1 MAAVAFAAVTVT
13 MEQIARAAGVSK
25 STVSRALNDD
35 RRISTAT
42 KTRVRDAV
50 LASGYRGVGRGAASR
65 NWTAAL
71 LISDPIGSLEDDLF
85 FSEVVRGI
93 AEQMEAHHYHV
104 LVAASDGDLPPSG
117 RLPSVV
123 NRADGVIAGGVRL
136 QGSLVRAL
144 IDGPVPSVFLGRY
157 LRGRGMNAILP
168 DNQEG
173 GRIATGHL
181 LSLGRKR
188 VAFVGG
194 PPDTNVYRDR
204 LAGYREAF
212 EEAGRPIEERWIY
225 STERTA
231 AGGFAATERLLD
243 DAGRSKGRPD
253 AIFAAD
259 DWIAIGVLR
268 ALRQRRARVP
278 DDVAVVGYSDIS
290 LAAIADPP
298 LTTIHVPK
306 RRMGRTAA
314 KLLLD
319 LVRGD
324 VDGPVQLVISPHL
337 VERESTGHNESHA

>member
-1 MAAVAFAAVTVT
+1 MD
-13 MEQIARAAGVSK
+13 QIARVVGISK

-35 RRISTAT
+35 RRISAAT
-42 KTRVRDAV
+42 KMRVRDAA
-50 LASGYRGVGRGAASR
+50 LASGYRSLGRGAASR
-65 NWTAAL
+65 TWTAAL
-71 LISDPIGSLEDDLF
+71 LISDPIGSVEDDLF

-93 AEQMEAHHYHV
+93 SEHMEAQHYHV
-104 LVAASDGDLPPSG
+104 LVSTSDGELSSSA

-123 NRADGVIAGGVRL
+123 HRADGVIAGGVRL
-136 QGSLVRAL
+136 QSSLVRAL
-144 IDGPVPSVFLGRY
+144 IDGPVPTVFLGRY

-173 GRIATGHL
+173 GRLATGHL

-194 PPDTNVYRDR
+194 PLDTNVYRDR

-212 EEAGRPIEERWIY
+212 DEAGRPVEERWIH

-231 AGGFAATERLLD
+231 AGGFAKTEQLLD
-243 DAGRSKGRPD
+243 EGARSKDRPD

-268 ALRQRRARVP
+268 ALRQRKVRVP
-278 DDVAVVGYSDIS
+278 DDVAVVGYSDLS

-337 VERESTGHNESHA
+337 VVRESTGIQASPP

>member
-1 MAAVAFAAVTVT
+1 
-13 MEQIARAAGVSK
+13 MEQIARAVGVSK

-35 RRISTAT
+35 RRISAAT

-93 AEQMEAHHYHV
+93 AEQLEAQHYHV

-123 NRADGVIAGGVRL
+123 HRADGVIAGGVRL

-181 LSLGRKR
+181 LSLGRR
-188 VAFVGG
+188 QVAFVGG

-212 EEAGRPIEERWIY
+212 EEAGRGIEERWIY

-243 DAGRSKGRPD
+243 DAGRSKGRVD

-268 ALRQRRARVP
+268 ALRQRRVRVP

-337 VERESTGHNESHA
+337 VVRESTGHSESHA

>member
-1 MAAVAFAAVTVT
+1 MHVASAAVTVT
-13 MEQIARAAGVSK
+13 MEQIARVAGVSK

-50 LASGYRGVGRGAASR
+50 LASGYRGVGRGATSR
-65 NWTAAL
+65 TWTAAL
-71 LISDPIGSLEDDLF
+71 LISDPIGSVEDDLF

-93 AEQMEAHHYHV
+93 SEHMEAQHYHV
-104 LVAASDGDLPPSG
+104 LVSTSDGELPPSS

-123 NRADGVIAGGVRL
+123 HRADGVIAGGVRL
-136 QGSLVRAL
+136 QSSLVRAL
-144 IDGPVPSVFLGRY
+144 IDGPVPTVFLGRY
-157 LRGRGMNAILP
+157 LRGREMNAILP

-194 PPDTNVYRDR
+194 PLDTNVYRDR

-212 EEAGRPIEERWIY
+212 DEAQRPIEERWIR

-231 AGGFAATERLLD
+231 AGGFAATEQLLD
-243 DAGRSKGRPD
+243 EAGRSKGHPD

-268 ALRQRRARVP
+268 ALRQRKVRVP
-278 DDVAVVGYSDIS
+278 DDVAVVGYSDLS

-306 RRMGRTAA
+306 KRMGRTAA

-324 VDGPVQLVISPHL
+324 VEGPVQLVISPHL
-337 VERESTGHNESHA
+337 VVRESTEIHGSRP